1 MIQLSI
7 SLFDD
12 SIINVYSRNSK
23 FIGFYNYEDKFF
35 IPNSCEEFNEIIE
48 NINYDEFVSIVYN
61 VCNNFLNKK

>member
-23 FIGFYNYEDKFF
+23 FIGFYNYEDKCF